1 MRLRDPKIPS
11 TSSSSQASRLWL
23 ASTQPQ
29 VAEPVMPQRDEAM
42 RLAPEPIMVSD
53 TQRRV
58 VYVNPAFEALT
69 GYSAEELVGRACGFL
84 RGPDTCPEVQ
94 QEMREAIAAGRP
106 FRGDLLNYRKDG
118 TAFWNEVTVLPV
130 FDAAGELVQF
140 VATQHDVSARHI
152 ANDELLLAT
161 RVFEEGGEAMMI
173 TDANQRIVKVNSAFT
188 ASSGYPEADLIGQ
201 GPGIL
206 GSDRHDPSFYLE
218 MWREAS
224 ASGYWQGEVWSRRKN
239 GSVHPQYLVL
249 RRVVGGKGQTTHFV
263 ASFSDLTER
272 KAAEERIWRLANY
285 DSLTELPNR
294 AFLRERAA
302 RLLEQAGQDGQPLA
316 FLFLDLDHFKKVN
329 DSLGHA
335 VGDRLLVELANRLC
349 SELREQDILGRVGGD
364 EFVLLLPGASATEAA
379 QVVRRLQELV
389 SRPFVVGSQELMIT
403 SSAGIAM
410 FPFDGADFDTLA
422 SRAEVAMYRTK
433 ELGRDAFCFFTAEMQ
448 AQCTRALL
456 LDNLL
461 RRAIERGEFSLQFQP
476 QCSLKDGT
484 LTGVEALLRWNS
496 GELGPVSP
504 VEFIPIAESSGLIV
518 PIGDWVLRTA
528 LEQMRQWIDQDIAPP
543 QVAVNLSVVQFRQP
557 GFPDHVRGL
566 LEEAGVSPC
575 RLELELTESVASDD
589 PTGAMAVM
597 DALHAHGIGL
607 SIDDFGT
614 GYSSLSYLKRF
625 KVGKL
630 KIDRSFVSN
639 VTDSAADQA
648 IVSTIIR
655 LANGLGMVTIAE
667 GVETPAQL
675 EALRQRGCDQ
685 VQGYWI
691 ARPFPPEDLP
701 VYREAHAG
709 SQSLLQPRRQSI
721 HSRWTRR
728 RRSAR

>member
-1 MRLRDPKIPS
+1 MRLLDPKIPS
-11 TSSSSQASRLWL
+11 TASPTQTSRLWL
-23 ASTQPQ
+23 ASTRPQ
-29 VAEPVMPQRDEAM
+29 VAEPAMPQRDEAM

-69 GYSAEELVGRACGFL
+69 GYSANELVGRACGFL

-152 ANDELLLAT
+152 AKDELLLAT

-173 TDANQRIVKVNSAFT
+173 TDANQRIVKVNAAFT
-188 ASSGYPEADLIGQ
+188 ASSGYPEADLLGQ
-201 GPGIL
+201 SPGIL

-218 MWREAS
+218 MWREAG

-557 GFPDHVRGL
+557 GFPDHVRRL
-566 LEEAGVSPC
+566 LDEAGVSPC

-625 KVGKL
+625 KVSKL